1 MIYVFRFK
9 NFYSFAE
16 KCEVSF
22 MLNRQVPDSDL
33 LFESPRGARLSKMMA
48 VIGPNASG
56 KTNILKS
63 LSFLS
68 DFASNSFSNKPDTK
82 IAVSSHFFSDEE
94 DSEFEIEFELKGEHY
109 RYSLTANSERVVH
122 ESLYR
127 KTSRSFS
134 FIFERDWCHF
144 KSAYEVKQREF
155 GLAPSEAAKV
165 RQNVSL
171 IATAAQYNISCAV
184 EIAEYFRKYVSN
196 VRFTGPDYFD
206 PGLLYDCA
214 SFFHRRPQFREQMSN
229 ILGKLDLGFADVTV
243 ESASR
248 VSNTGVVMDVH
259 IPGGLHRS
267 NGKEAKLPLSLES
280 SGTQVA
286 FVLLRW
292 ILPALNHGWI
302 VIRDE
307 LEAHLH
313 PEFVEAVLELFIDPE
328 QNPGNAQILFTC
340 HTHEI
345 FNFLQKEQ
353 VVLVEKDAKG
363 RSEAWRLSD
372 VKGVRR
378 DDNLYAKYRAGAYGA
393 IPDLAI

>member
-16 KCEVSF
+16 ECEVSF

-33 LFESPRGARLSKMMA
+33 LIESPRGARLSKLMA

-68 DFASNSFSNKPDTK
+68 DFVRNSFSYKPDTK
-82 IAVSSHFFSDEE
+82 IAVSPHFFSDRE
-94 DSEFEIEFELKGEHY
+94 DSEFDIEFELNGELY
-109 RYSLTANSERVVH
+109 RYSLVANPERVVR
-122 ESLYR
+122 ESLYH
-127 KTSRSFS
+127 KKSRSFS
-134 FIFERDWCHF
+134 FIFQRGWSHL
-144 KSAYEVKQREF
+144 KSAYEVKQRDF
-155 GLAPSEAAKV
+155 GLAPSETAKV

-171 IATAAQYNISCAV
+171 IATAAQYNVPTAV
-184 EIAEYFRKYVSN
+184 EIAKYFGKYISN
-196 VRFTGPDYFD
+196 VRFPGPDYFD
-206 PGLLYDCA
+206 PGDLYHCA
-214 SFFHRRPQFREQMSN
+214 NFFHRQPQFREQMSN
-229 ILGKLDLGFADVTV
+229 ILGRLDLGLADVIA

-248 VSNTGVVMDVH
+248 ASDTGAIMDIQV
-259 IPGGLHRS
+259 PVGLHQK
-267 NGKEAKLPLSLES
+267 NGKEVRLPLSLES

-292 ILPALNHGWI
+292 ILPALSHGWI
-302 VIRDE
+302 LIRDE

-313 PEFVEAVLELFIDPE
+313 PELVEAILELFVDPE
-328 QNPGNAQILFTC
+328 RNLGNAQILFTC

-345 FNFLQKEQ
+345 FSFLQKEQ
-353 VVLVEKDAKG
+353 VVLVEKDAEG

-372 VKGVRR
+372 MKGVRR